1 MQLPK
6 SCNRQRFSDG
16 QLSPLVFFTAPTT
29 STMSA
34 ITVISHLKS
43 LLVKAEEV
51 PSKFAK
57 LYPTD
62 IQWDELKDLGMSFSE
77 AANKVSTEIQVLMKS
92 RAERAWKD
100 SEPHRLR
107 VQNLRG
113 ELFADGRL
121 KQAHIFRR
129 NITTIFEGPKDSSF
143 DSEDVKF
150 RKASTRRRCE
160 QIRGL
165 SPDGVISWAMAFS
178 PSVWAGG
185 AMAEDIFTCL
195 LNDIDP
201 ELIQPWP
208 RTIRETLH
216 TLRKDEE
223 SLQESGHYNN
233 LLKGELI
240 RFAIKKA
247 RD

>member
-1 MQLPK
+1 
-6 SCNRQRFSDG
+6 
-16 QLSPLVFFTAPTT
+16 
-29 STMSA
+29 MSA
-34 ITVISHLKS
+34 TTVISHLKS
-43 LLVKAEEV
+43 LLVKAEEI

-62 IQWDELKDLGMSFSE
+62 IQWDILKDLGMSFSE
-77 AANKVSTEIQVLMKS
+77 AANNISSEIQVLMNS

-129 NITTIFEGPKDSSF
+129 NIVTIFEGPKDSSF
-143 DSEDVKF
+143 DSEDVKSK
-150 RKASTRRRCE
+150 KASTRRRCE

-165 SPDGVISWAMAFS
+165 SPDGVISWAMAFQ

-185 AMAEDIFTCL
+185 AMASDTFTCL
-195 LNDIDP
+195 LNDIGP

-208 RTIRETLH
+208 QIIRETLH
-216 TLRKDEE
+216 KLRKDKE
-223 SLQESGHYNN
+223 SLQKSVHYNN
-233 LLKGELI
+233 LLKGALA
-240 RFAIKKA
+240 RSAIEEA